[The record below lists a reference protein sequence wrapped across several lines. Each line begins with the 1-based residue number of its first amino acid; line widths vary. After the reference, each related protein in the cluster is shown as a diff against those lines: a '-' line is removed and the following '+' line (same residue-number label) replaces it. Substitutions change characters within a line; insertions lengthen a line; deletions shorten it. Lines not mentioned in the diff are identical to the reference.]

1 MDAVTYRLVA
11 FYDLREWDRDLG
23 AYIPLAPGCG
33 NVCARCAREHARV
46 FELEE
51 EGRDGTLAVG
61 STCARGLLEGAM
73 DRELVKTAEAAA
85 RRAFREKKRAAV
97 EEAMDRAV
105 FELTG
110 ATLHALEGV
119 VPWVTADTLTFRDL
133 STVPVLVARL
143 GAFKG
148 EAWGTQG
155 DTRPLDR
162 PERRA
167 TAIGAAVRAAVEAT
181 LNLDALPRAVRER
194 RTELVTRAARAL
206 EATPQGAAI
215 FRGCDA

>member
-1 MDAVTYRLVA
+1 
-11 FYDLREWDRDLG
+11 
-23 AYIPLAPGCG
+23 LA
-33 NVCARCAREHARV
+33 
-46 FELEE
+46 
-51 EGRDGTLAVG
+51 
-61 STCARGLLEGAM
+61 
-73 DRELVKTAEAAA
+73 
-85 RRAFREKKRAAV
+85 
-97 EEAMDRAV
+97 
-105 FELTG
+105 
-110 ATLHALEGV
+110 ALEGV
-119 VPWVTADTLTFRDL
+119 ELELGADTLTFRDL

-167 TAIGAAVRAAVEAT
+167 TAVGAAVRAALEAT
-181 LNLDALPRAVRER
+181 LDLDAFPRAVRER

-206 EATPQGAAI
+206 KATPQGAAI